1 MKQQTQV
8 QDEKEKKIKFKGI
21 MTNSVHFQIFLH
33 KTVGWFHI
41 YWCEI
46 RTQSQD
52 ICILNLYMK
61 VLL

>member
-33 KTVGWFHI
+33 KTVG
-41 YWCEI
+41 
-46 RTQSQD
+46 
-52 ICILNLYMK
+52 
-61 VLL
+61 